1 MDASVTENKMYTP
14 GPYPFPCNE
23 NTDGCLAVRFVDPQG
38 NILLPKDATGG
49 RYLQQGFSGC
59 PDVFLLKVNS
69 QHRVPW
75 FAKLRCVDGR
85 LVLLL
90 RDQVLATLYPPL
102 LTPPEP

>member
-1 MDASVTENKMYTP
+1 MYTP